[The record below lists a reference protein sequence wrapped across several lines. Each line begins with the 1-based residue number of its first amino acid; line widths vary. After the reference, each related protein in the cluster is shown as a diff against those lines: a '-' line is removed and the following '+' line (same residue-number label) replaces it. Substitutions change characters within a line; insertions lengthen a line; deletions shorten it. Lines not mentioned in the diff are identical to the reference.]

1 MILCIDIIHD
11 TVCCVYIIPDTVCC
25 VYIIPD
31 TVYCADINECMN
43 RSACPED
50 STCID
55 EEPGYQC
62 RCTKKGFRWDR
73 ESNLCIGECG
83 GEVEGSGG
91 GGE

>member
-1 MILCIDIIHD
+1 MILCIDIIH
-11 TVCCVYIIPDTVCC
+11 DTVCC